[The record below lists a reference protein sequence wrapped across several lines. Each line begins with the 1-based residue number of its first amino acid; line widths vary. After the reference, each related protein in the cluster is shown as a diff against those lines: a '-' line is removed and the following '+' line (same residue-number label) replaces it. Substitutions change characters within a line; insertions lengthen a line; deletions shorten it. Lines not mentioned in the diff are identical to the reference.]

1 MKYAF
6 VIGSNAF
13 VVPQNGVC
21 YEENGAQIEFLRI
34 NAVYHDLP
42 EKETSFLE
50 INLDIRDTDGNSI
63 IVRNNNLDAGPG
75 YTVKQDRDSISV
87 VRANGSLVIQVHQ
100 LDDDSAM
107 SLEHNITAE
116 LEVNTPVAVI
126 RITGDFKVG
135 GLHIRA
141 ENEKLFIDNNG
152 YGNSVLAGAGALV
165 FSPAGVVL

>member
-13 VVPQNGVC
+13 VIPQNSIC
-21 YEENGAQIEFLRI
+21 YQENGAETEFLRI
-34 NAVYHDLP
+34 NSIYHDLP
-42 EKETSFLE
+42 QKQTSFLE
-50 INLDIRDTDGNSI
+50 INLDIQDTDGSPI
-63 IVRNNNLDAGPG
+63 TVRNNELHAG
-75 YTVKQDRDSISV
+75 TDHTIKHDRDSVCIL
-87 VRANGSLVIQVHQ
+87 RANESLVFEAHQ

-135 GLHIRA
+135 GLHISA
-141 ENEKLFIDNNG
+141 ENEKLFINNNG
-152 YGNSVLAGAGALV
+152 YGNSVLAGSNNLV